1 MDSIK
6 AFLEITKDS
15 LTGETTIDNL
25 SYLGKKTDDP
35 HVRLLW
41 MFPDVLS
48 LHGGRGDIM
57 ALLRFA
63 TAAGIPLEIRRIE
76 ALGDKIRLKKADML
90 YFCCGDLA
98 CAPDIIRAL
107 RPMKAELEEFAK
119 AGKVIIANGSSGAI
133 LAKSLTRTDGTVVEG
148 LGLLGMDWIE
158 RTRVHGDD
166 LWLSAMDGVEV
177 IGNEIRLADITLQE
191 DQAPFA
197 EVRYGRGNCGDGKE
211 GARTNNVIYTGCL
224 GPVLVRNSL
233 LAMEYLRLGAA
244 AAGVYVDPLRFLPD
258 PDDTDVETKGIQES
272 RAFIQKKLN
281 AEKEKEKKGLKGFLN
296 G

>member
-15 LTGETTIDNL
+15 LTGETTINNFAC
-25 SYLGKKTDDP
+25 LGKKPDDP

-90 YFCCGDLA
+90 YFCCGDLS
-98 CAPDIIRAL
+98 CAPDIVRAL

-133 LAKSLTRTDGTVVEG
+133 LAKSLKRTDGTVVEG
-148 LGLLGMDWIE
+148 LGLLGMEWTE

-177 IGNEIRLADITLQE
+177 IGNEIRLADITLE
-191 DQAPFA
+191 DGQAPFA
-197 EVRYGRGNCGDGKE
+197 KVRYGRGNCGDGKE
-211 GARTNNVIYTGCL
+211 GARTKNVIYTGCL
-224 GPVLVRNSL
+224 GPVLVRNPL

-244 AAGVYVDPLRFLPD
+244 AAGVYVDPLRFIPD

-272 RAFIQKKLN
+272 RAFIQKKLS